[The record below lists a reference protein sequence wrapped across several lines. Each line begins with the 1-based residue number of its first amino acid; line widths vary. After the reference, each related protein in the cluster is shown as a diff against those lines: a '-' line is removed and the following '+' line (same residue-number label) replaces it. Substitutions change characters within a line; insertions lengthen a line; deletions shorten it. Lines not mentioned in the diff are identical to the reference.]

1 LFNQGIEDAL
11 ETLAKEVKKSKNV
24 QAAYNEMDLFIRNVK
39 KQMANNTLAGE
50 EGEEELSFLL
60 SL

>member
-1 LFNQGIEDAL
+1 L

-39 KQMANNTLAGE
+39 KQKANNTLVQYAE
-50 EGEEELSFLL
+50 NAKATLPNLKA
-60 SL
+60 